1 MNYKNEQPECKQS
14 QHFLIKD
21 KRRSLI
27 NNVCKFSNCK
37 NKRYVI
43 LTIYVLM
50 IYKIHGIHAS
60 TDYYLLTIKL
70 LKKLEIKFA
79 ITWFDI
85 TGITLLIF
93 QQAKPQIGL
102 PAVN

>member
-1 MNYKNEQPECKQS
+1 M
-14 QHFLIKD
+14 
-21 KRRSLI
+21 
-27 NNVCKFSNCK
+27 
-37 NKRYVI
+37 
-43 LTIYVLM
+43 T
-50 IYKIHGIHAS
+50 YKIHGIHAC

-70 LKKLEIKFA
+70 SKKLEIKFA

-93 QQAKPQIGL
+93 QQATPQIGL

>member
-1 MNYKNEQPECKQS
+1 M
-14 QHFLIKD
+14 
-21 KRRSLI
+21 
-27 NNVCKFSNCK
+27 
-37 NKRYVI
+37 
-43 LTIYVLM
+43 T
-50 IYKIHGIHAS
+50 YKIHGIHAS

-70 LKKLEIKFA
+70 FKKKLEVKFA

-93 QQAKPQIGL
+93 QQATPQIGL

>member
-1 MNYKNEQPECKQS
+1 M
-14 QHFLIKD
+14 
-21 KRRSLI
+21 
-27 NNVCKFSNCK
+27 
-37 NKRYVI
+37 
-43 LTIYVLM
+43 T
-50 IYKIHGIHAS
+50 YKIHGILAS

-70 LKKLEIKFA
+70 FKKLEIKFA

-93 QQAKPQIGL
+93 QQATPQIGL

>member
-1 MNYKNEQPECKQS
+1 MNYKNEQPKCKQS

-27 NNVCKFSNCK
+27 NNVCKFSNYK

-70 LKKLEIKFA
+70 LKKLKNKICNN
-79 ITWFDI
+79 
-85 TGITLLIF
+85 L
-93 QQAKPQIGL
+93 
-102 PAVN
+102 V